1 MRACHD
7 EAILEIAVV
16 DNVVG
21 TNEACKAERLA
32 RRIEGN
38 RTLAGIF
45 IDALIRDV
53 RMSRQDQVASDLVR
67 DHDAVMRRTD
77 LIGTFDLFAR
87 PNTSTGVVQV
97 AEDNEV
103 DLVPFYLSCH
113 VLIVHAQDT
122 LGIALECRV

>member
-7 EAILEIAVV
+7 EAIPEIAVA

-21 TNEACKAERLA
+21 TNEACKAKRLA

-53 RMSRQDQVASDLVR
+53 RMFRQDQVPSDHHR
-67 DHDAVMRRTD
+67 DHDAFIRRTY
-77 LIGTFDLFAR
+77 LI
-87 PNTSTGVVQV
+87 SQ
-97 AEDNEV
+97 
-103 DLVPFYLSCH
+103 
-113 VLIVHAQDT
+113 I
-122 LGIALECRV
+122 